1 MSHHFTLI
9 KETTLPELGSTA
21 RLYRHEKTGARL
33 LSIINDDE
41 NKCFSINFRTPPND
55 STGVAH
61 ILEHSVLNGSQK
73 YPVKEPFVELLKG
86 SLATFINA
94 FTFPDKTC
102 YPVASQNLRDFYN
115 LIDVYMDA
123 VFHPLISP
131 MTFQQEGWHYEI
143 DKPDDP
149 LTFKGV
155 VFNEM
160 KGAYSSPERVQEQ
173 EILTALFPEHTYGL
187 SSGGAPE
194 HIPELSYDQFK
205 RFHQTWYHPS
215 NAYIFFYGDDD
226 PEERLKLM
234 ETYLKSY
241 EMLEVDSA
249 IEPVKAPNSPAKVEV
264 PYDAGQNAATG
275 KKAYY
280 TINWALP
287 DHSDPIFLFSMDVLA
302 HVLIGTPA
310 SPLRKSLIDSGL
322 GEDLTGLGLEETE
335 HRELLFSTGLK
346 GISKMDAPEVEKVVN
361 NTLQNLAREGI
372 DPQMTEAALN
382 TIEFQL
388 RENNTG
394 AFPRGLSMMVRVMTT
409 WLYDQDPLT
418 PVAFEKPFIEI
429 RQKLVKDKRYFEGL
443 IQKYLLDNPFRAD
456 VLLVPDGNLAKARE
470 DTEKARLT
478 KIRSDFSDAQIQQ
491 LIESTQALKKRQE
504 TPDTPEGLASLPLLK
519 LDDLDKKIKKIS
531 LVLDTKTGVEIL
543 QHGLFTNGIVYLDL
557 GFDLSSLPAE
567 MLPLVS
573 VFGRAL
579 LEMGTEKE
587 DYVSLLQRIGR
598 NTGGIESQPLCLNGY
613 QNDRSITRLFLRSKA
628 TLNQAGEMLAI
639 LADILQTARLDNPER
654 FKQIVLEQK
663 ASIETQLS
671 MRGDGFVYKRMSA
684 HFNRAGWASEQI
696 GGVTALLFLR
706 KLVEEIDRDWASVLT
721 RLEKIRKLLITRRG
735 LVCNVTIPP
744 EDWPEFSKNLNM
756 FLGGLPDL
764 ESKTEE
770 WERYCASPQEAL
782 VIPSQVNYVGKAANL
797 TSEGYQL
804 DGSVEVIVNHLRMSF
819 LWEKIRVQG
828 GAYGAFCIFNNNTG
842 ILSLISFRDPN
853 VDNTLDNYTRV
864 GKYLEGI
871 DAIRLTDEELL
882 KGIIG
887 AIGLL
892 DSYLLPDAKGFSSM
906 QNYLSGETDEKRQ
919 EYRDQVLS
927 ATRTDF
933 NKFGLFLDKAMKTGI
948 VVAVGAQTTLEKAK
962 AALTI
967 TKVL

>member
-1 MSHHFTLI
+1 MSHHFTLV
-9 KETTLPELGSTA
+9 KEATIPELGSTA
-21 RLYRHEKTGARL
+21 RLYRHEKTGTRL

-41 NKCFSINFRTPPND
+41 NKCFSINFRTPPRD

-94 FTFPDKTC
+94 ITFPDKTC
-102 YPVASQNLRDFYN
+102 YPVASQNVRDFYN

-143 DKPDDP
+143 DKTEDP
-149 LTFKGV
+149 LSFKGV

-173 EILTALFPEHTYGL
+173 EVLTALFPDHTYGL

-194 HIPELSYDQFK
+194 QIPDLTYDQFK
-205 RFHQTWYHPS
+205 LFHQTWYHPS
-215 NAYIFFYGDDD
+215 NAYIYFYGDDD
-226 PEERLKLM
+226 PEERLELM
-234 ETYLKSY
+234 ESYLESY
-241 EMLEVDSA
+241 AALAVNSA
-249 IEPVKAPNSPAKVEV
+249 IEPVIAPKRPAKVEA
-264 PYDAGQNAATG
+264 PYDAGQNATEG
-275 KKAYY
+275 KKAYF
-280 TINWALP
+280 TLNWVLP
-287 DHSDPIFLFSMDVLA
+287 DHSDPIILFSMEVLA
-302 HVLIGTPA
+302 HILIGTPA
-310 SPLRKSLIDSGL
+310 SPLRKALIDSGL
-322 GEDLTGLGLEETE
+322 GEDLTGLGLEEVE

-346 GISKMDAPEVEKVVN
+346 GIGKTDAPEVEKVVM
-361 NTLQNLAREGI
+361 NTLQDLARDGI
-372 DPQMTEAALN
+372 DPDMTEAALN
-382 TIEFQL
+382 TLEFQL

-394 AFPRGLSMMVRVMTT
+394 AFPRGLAMMVRVMTT

-418 PVAFEKPFIEI
+418 PIAFEKPFIEI
-429 RQKLVKDKRYFEGL
+429 RQMLVQDKRYFEGL
-443 IQKYLLDNPFRAD
+443 IRKYLLDNPFRAD
-456 VLLVPDGNLAKARE
+456 VLLVPDKNLANTRE
-470 DTEKARLT
+470 ETEKARLT
-478 KIRSDFSDAQIQQ
+478 KIRSDFSNAKIQQ
-491 LIESTQALKKRQE
+491 LIENTQLLKERQE
-504 TPDTPEGLASLPLLK
+504 TPDTPEALASLPLLK
-519 LDDLDKKIKKIS
+519 LDDLDKKIKQIP
-531 LVLDTKTGVEIL
+531 LVLDTSTGVEIL
-543 QHGLFTNGIVYLDL
+543 RHDLFTNGIVYLDL
-557 GFDLSSLPAE
+557 GFDLSSLPADKLS
-567 MLPLVS
+567 MVS

-587 DYVSLLQRIGR
+587 DYVSLLQRMGR
-598 NTGGIESQPLCLNGY
+598 NTGGIESQPLCMNGY

-671 MRGDGFVYKRMSA
+671 MRGDEFVYKRMGA

-696 GGVTALLFLR
+696 GGVSALLFLR
-706 KLVEEIDRDWASVLT
+706 KLVEEIDQDWASVLT
-721 RLEKIRKLLITRRG
+721 NLEQMRKLLITRRG

-744 EDWPEFSKNLNM
+744 EDWSEFSINLNK
-756 FLGGLPDL
+756 FLSRLPDT

-770 WERYCASPQEAL
+770 WDRLCPSPQEAL
-782 VIPSQVNYVGKAANL
+782 IIPSQVHYIGKAANL
-797 TSEGYQL
+797 SSEGYRL
-804 DGSVEVIVNHLRMSF
+804 DGSVEVIVNYLRMSF

-828 GAYGAFCIFNNNTG
+828 GAYGAFCTFNNAG

-853 VDNTLDNYTRV
+853 VDETLDNYTRV
-864 GKYLEGI
+864 GKFLEEI
-871 DAIRLTDEELL
+871 DASRLTDEELL

-892 DSYLLPDAKGFSSM
+892 DSYLLPDAKGFASM

-927 ATRTDF
+927 VTRSDF
-933 NKFGLFLDKAMKTGI
+933 NQFGVFLDKAMKTGVI
-948 VVAVGAQTTLEKAK
+948 VAVGAQATLEKAK
-962 AALTI
+962 AGLTI

>member
-1 MSHHFTLI
+1 MSHHFSLV
-9 KETTLPELGSTA
+9 KETTIPELGSTA
-21 RLYRHEKTGARL
+21 RLYRHEKTSTRL
-33 LSIINDDE
+33 LSIINEDE
-41 NKCFSINFRTPPND
+41 NKCFSINFRTPPRD

-102 YPVASQNLRDFYN
+102 YPVASQNIRDFYN

-143 DKPDDP
+143 DRPEDP

-173 EILTALFPEHTYGL
+173 EVLTALFPEHTYGL
-187 SSGGAPE
+187 SSGGAPD
-194 HIPELSYDQFK
+194 HIPDLTYDQFK
-205 RFHQTWYHPS
+205 RFHETWYHPS

-226 PEERLKLM
+226 PEERLELM
-234 ETYLKSY
+234 EGYLKSY
-241 EMLEVDSA
+241 EALVVDSA
-249 IEPVKAPNSPAKVEV
+249 IEPVNAPNSPTKVEV
-264 PYDAGQNAATG
+264 PYDAGQNATAG

-287 DHSDPIFLFSMDVLA
+287 DHSDPDFLFSMEVLA
-302 HVLIGTPA
+302 HILIGTPA

-322 GEDLTGLGLEETE
+322 GEDLTGLGLEEAE

-346 GISKMDAPEVEKVVN
+346 GISVTDAPEVEKVVS
-361 NTLQNLAREGI
+361 NTLQNLARDGI
-372 DPQMTEAALN
+372 DPEMIEAALN
-382 TIEFQL
+382 TLEFQL

-394 AFPRGLSMMVRVMTT
+394 AFPRGLAMMVRVMTT

-418 PVAFEKPFIEI
+418 PVAFEKPFIAI
-429 RQKLVKDKRYFEGL
+429 RQKLVQENRYFEGL

-456 VLLVPDGNLAKARE
+456 VLLVPDGILAKARE
-470 DTEKARLT
+470 EAEKARLT
-478 KIRSDFSDAQIQQ
+478 KIRSDLSDAQIFQ

-504 TPDTPEGLASLPLLK
+504 IPDTPEALASLPLLK
-519 LDDLDKKIKKIS
+519 LDDLDKKIKQIP
-531 LVLDTKTGVEIL
+531 LVLDTSTGVEIL
-543 QHGLFTNGIVYLDL
+543 RHDLFTNGIVYLDL

-567 MLPLVS
+567 RLPMVS

-587 DYVSLLQRIGR
+587 DYVSLSHRMGR
-598 NTGGIESQPLCLNGY
+598 NTGGIDSQPLCLNGY

-628 TLNQAGEMLAI
+628 TLNQAGDMLAI
-639 LADILQTARLDNPER
+639 LADVLLTARLDNPER

-671 MRGDGFVYKRMSA
+671 MRGDGFVYKRMGA

-696 GGVTALLFLR
+696 SGVSALLFLR
-706 KLVEEIDRDWASVLT
+706 VLVEDIDRDWQSVLT
-721 RLEKIRKLLITRRG
+721 HLEQMRRLLITRRG
-735 LVCNVTIPP
+735 LVCNVTIPS
-744 EDWPEFSKNLNM
+744 EGWSAFSKSLNI
-756 FLGGLPDL
+756 FLDGLPDTV
-764 ESKTEE
+764 SKPVE
-770 WERYCASPQEAL
+770 WERYCPSPQEAL
-782 VIPSQVNYVGKAANL
+782 VIPSQVNYIGKAANL
-797 TSEGYQL
+797 SPEGYRL
-804 DGSVEVIVNHLRMSF
+804 DGSVEVIVNYLRMSF

-853 VDNTLDNYTRV
+853 VDGTLDNYTRV
-864 GKYLEGI
+864 GKFLKDI
-871 DAIRLTDEELL
+871 NADRLTDEELL

-887 AIGLL
+887 ATGLL
-892 DSYLLPDAKGFSSM
+892 DSYLLPDAKGFASM

-933 NKFGLFLDKAMKTGI
+933 NEFGLYLDKAMKTG
-948 VVAVGAQTTLEKAK
+948 VVTAVGARATLEKAK
-962 AALTI
+962 AGLAI
-967 TKVL
+967 TNVL